1 VYNLTGPHTVRL
13 SRLLPPSWREPAR
26 ELYIFLRFPLV
37 VRGSPGRPTVVLCGI
52 PFGDWN
58 ATLSRADLWQGIAG
72 RVLRLPYRI
81 ASLARWLLPGAVF
94 IPMKEPHICRARGE
108 VRTLSPG
115 RAALEALGDKSR
127 FAAYVR
133 REGLGDYT
141 PRVYASLAEAEFPCV
156 LKRTDASASY
166 GIRIASSATEAEA
179 MLESPTYR
187 GHDVVL
193 QAAVEGD
200 REYCTYCVCKNG
212 RVLWTRT
219 FVNVLAT
226 PLTIRTE
233 DNVLSQSLLPTPAR
247 IVDQIEAVLAP
258 LAYSGPCNIDY
269 KLVDDRMRIHE
280 INPRLGG
287 TLFQESFRHELRE
300 ALACIVENAD

>member
-1 VYNLTGPHTVRL
+1 MRL

-26 ELYIFLRFPLV
+26 ELYIFLRFPLF

-58 ATLSRADLWQGIAG
+58 ATLARPDLWQGIAG
-72 RVLRLPYRI
+72 RVLRLPYRV
-81 ASLARWLLPGAVF
+81 AALARWVLRGAVF
-94 IPMKEPHICRARGE
+94 IPMKEPHICRRRGGE
-108 VRTLSPG
+108 RSLAPDG
-115 RAALEALGDKSR
+115 KALETLGDKSR
-127 FAAYVR
+127 FAAYMD
-133 REGLGDYT
+133 REGLGAYV
-141 PRVYASLAEAEFPCV
+141 PRVYASLAEAEFPCI

-166 GIRIASSATEAEA
+166 GICIATSAAEAEA
-179 MLESPTYR
+179 MLDQPTYR
-187 GHDVVL
+187 GHDVIL
-193 QAAVEGD
+193 QEAVEGD

-233 DNVLSQSLLPTPAR
+233 DNVLSQSMLPTPAR
-247 IVDQIEAVLAP
+247 IVDQVETVLAP
-258 LAYSGPCNIDY
+258 LAYTGPCNIDY
-269 KLVDDRMRIHE
+269 KLVGDRMRIHE

-287 TLFQESFRHELRE
+287 TLFHDAYRHELRE